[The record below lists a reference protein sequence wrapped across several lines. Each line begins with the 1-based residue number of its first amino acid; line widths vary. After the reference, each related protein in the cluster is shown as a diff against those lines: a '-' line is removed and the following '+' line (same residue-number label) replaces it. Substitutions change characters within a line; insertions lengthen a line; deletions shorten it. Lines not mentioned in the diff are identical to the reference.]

1 MVGRGENNTLPN
13 RTRREQYPSYFYM
26 ASSQRSFPIYDRTR
40 REEYPSYFYMASYQ
54 RSFPIYGRTRRE
66 QYPSYFLDGV
76 VATVVSHIW

>member
-40 REEYPSYFYMASYQ
+40 RE
-54 RSFPIYGRTRRE
+54 

-76 VATVVSHIW
+76 VSRVVSHI